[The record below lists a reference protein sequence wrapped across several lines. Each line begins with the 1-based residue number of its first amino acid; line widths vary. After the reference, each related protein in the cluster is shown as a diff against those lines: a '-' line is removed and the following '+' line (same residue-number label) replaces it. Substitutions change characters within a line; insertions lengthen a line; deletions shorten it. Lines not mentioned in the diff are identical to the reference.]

1 MSVRIPRSFSRSAP
15 ITSWS
20 FLPRNQVPAR
30 AVFRTYADSA
40 VPGQS
45 SNVSN
50 PQASNADSQ
59 DINKSASLDGT
70 KNADTAS
77 VQNPVSNT
85 DQDQGGQS
93 ETTTESEDNMK
104 HDPNQPAEKNREKT
118 VYGQNK
124 PLDPA
129 DK

>member
-1 MSVRIPRSFSRSAP
+1 MSVPSR
-15 ITSWS
+15 T
-20 FLPRNQVPAR
+20 
-30 AVFRTYADSA
+30 VFRTYADSA

-50 PQASNADSQ
+50 PQASNPESQ
-59 DINKSASLDGT
+59 DINNSASLQGR
-70 KNADTAS
+70 KSADTAS
-77 VQNPVSNT
+77 IQTPVSNT

-104 HDPNQPAEKNREKT
+104 HDPNEPAEKKREKT
-118 VYGQNK
+118 LEYGQNK